1 MARKTAN
8 WTATEG
14 RDAGKLFTITEM
26 SAEQAE
32 SWGMRVLLALMENN
46 VDMPEGFESLG
57 MAGLAE
63 VGLKAIGKL
72 KWEVAQ
78 PLMKEMFD
86 CVTII
91 PDPRKTHISRPLV
104 EDDIEEV
111 ATRLSLRMEV
121 FNLHVDFSKAAV
133 SSILGRVQGT
143 AASKGRV
150 TRTSV
155 R

>member
-14 RDAGKLFTITEM
+14 RDAGKLFSITEM

-32 SWGMRVLLALMENN
+32 SWGMRVLLALMANN
-46 VDMPEGFESLG
+46 VELPDGFEALG
-57 MAGLAE
+57 MAGMAE
-63 VGLKAIGKL
+63 VGLKALTGL

-78 PLMKEMFD
+78 PLLAEMLG
-86 CVTII
+86 CVAII

-104 EDDIEEV
+104 DDDIEEV
-111 ATRLSLRMEV
+111 ITRLSLRMEV

-133 SSILGRVQGT
+133 SSILGKTRGT
-143 AASKGRV
+143 AASNGRV
-150 TRTSV
+150 TRTSAK
-155 R
+155 